1 MYWPIVFAAA
11 LSFLTLAEAYAAEW
25 CGYPLHAKSPIECG
39 YSSDT
44 ECESAVGKGGVCFI
58 DPEYAANK
66 TRVSPA
72 EMLLPTISPKL
83 GNEPANG

>member
-1 MYWPIVFAAA
+1 MHRAIVFAA
-11 LSFLTLAEAYAAEW
+11 TLIAVTTSNADAAEW
-25 CGYPLHAKSPIECG
+25 CGYSLHAKSPIECG

>member
-44 ECESAVGKGGVCFI
+44 ECESAVGKGGVCFV
-58 DPEYAANK
+58 DPEYALN
-66 TRVSPA
+66 TRHGTPSLLVVVPPKPSILVSA
-72 EMLLPTISPKL
+72 E
-83 GNEPANG
+83 N